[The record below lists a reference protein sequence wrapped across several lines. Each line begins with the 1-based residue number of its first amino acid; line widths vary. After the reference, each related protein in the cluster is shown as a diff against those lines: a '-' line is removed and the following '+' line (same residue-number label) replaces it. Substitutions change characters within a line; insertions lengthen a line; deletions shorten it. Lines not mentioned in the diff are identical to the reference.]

1 MHKPLIL
8 HSMNYKATDGQILEV
23 IRALNGFKL
32 LKYTKMRR
40 EIIER
45 LSKEKNY
52 YVRKKLEAELSY
64 VLEKRDEAASML
76 SLTID

>member
-1 MHKPLIL
+1 
-8 HSMNYKATDGQILEV
+8 MNYKAIDGQVLEV

-45 LSKEKNY
+45 LSKEKNF
-52 YVRKKLEAELSY
+52 YVRKKLEAELNY